1 MNGHERIMSALNG
14 RTPDRV
20 PVMLHNFMLAAR
32 EAGYTMEQYRN
43 EPVKI
48 ADSFKRAVEQYGYDG
63 IYMDVDT
70 VTLAGALGVPVD
82 FPVNEPAR
90 SHEGC
95 LEDLDQVGALPTVD
109 VGGYKYVQ
117 HWLEAVRL
125 LKDYFKDDI
134 CIRGNCDQAPFSLA
148 SMVRTPEL
156 WYVDLLLNEDGAFRL
171 LEYCTQ
177 ATLQFIDLMAQT
189 GAHMLSIGDSP
200 AGPDLISPEMYQK
213 FALPYEK
220 QIVARSREVGLPF
233 ALHICGNTDMILDQM
248 AASGANAVEL
258 DYQTDAALACS
269 TLGGK
274 VTFIGNLDPVNLL
287 TFGTVAEVQAATE
300 ELLATFS
307 GNPRFILNAGCAIPP
322 GAPPENIQAMINA
335 ARA

>member
-1 MNGHERIMSALNG
+1 MNGYERILSALEG
-14 RTPDRV
+14 RPPDRV

-43 EPVKI
+43 DPVKI
-48 ADSFKRAVEQYGYDG
+48 ADSFKRAVERYGYDG

-90 SHEGC
+90 CAGGC
-95 LEDLDQVGALPTVD
+95 LEDLDQMGTLPTVD

-117 HWLEAVRL
+117 IWLEAVRL
-125 LKDYFKDDI
+125 LTDYFKNEI
-134 CIRGNCDQAPFSLA
+134 FIRPSCDQAPFSLA
-148 SMVRTPEL
+148 SMLRTPEL
-156 WYVDLLLNEDGAFRL
+156 WYLDLLINEDQAFRL
-171 LEYCTQ
+171 LDYCTQ
-177 ATLQFIDLMAQT
+177 ASLQFIDLMAQT
-189 GAHMLSIGDSP
+189 GGHMLSSGDSP

-213 FALPYEK
+213 FARPYQK
-220 QIVARSREVGLPF
+220 QIVTRSHEAGLPF
-233 ALHICGNTDMILDQM
+233 TIHMCGNTDLILDQM
-248 AASGANAVEL
+248 AATGTDAVEL
-258 DYQTDAALACS
+258 DYQTDTALACRI
-269 TLGGK
+269 LRDK

-287 TFGTVAEVQAATE
+287 TFGTAAAVQAATE
-300 ELLATFS
+300 ELLGAFS